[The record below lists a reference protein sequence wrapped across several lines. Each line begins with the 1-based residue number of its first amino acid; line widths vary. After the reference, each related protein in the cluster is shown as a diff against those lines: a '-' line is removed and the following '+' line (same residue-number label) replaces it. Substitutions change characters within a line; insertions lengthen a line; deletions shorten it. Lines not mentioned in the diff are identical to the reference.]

1 MHQGLY
7 IWESYIDSLGL
18 GILSSRT
25 LCTLLHKPVCWSAFP
40 AHPALIGFVIVLLLL
55 ATPPGGGMM
64 IKHIF
69 SVQGLLNMLPSPHT
83 RACIQTYW
91 YQQIYKIEDKHVHIH
106 TNLLCINL
114 YLHYLKVIHGCVHMP
129 LYKQSHLQDLTDVH
143 IIDNND
149 TDQYTLATK
158 KLDDCLRFPKVASS
172 GAIAL
177 WRANGA
183 SSGGW
188 LRIWSLSGEV
198 HRPVSMWEGNVL
210 SVCNLDTDFH
220 CNLKQYTVS
229 L

>member
-25 LCTLLHKPVCWSAFP
+25 LCTLLHKPVCWCAFP
-40 AHPALIGFVIVLLLL
+40 THPALIGFVIVLLLL

-83 RACIQTYW
+83 RACMQTYW
-91 YQQIYKIEDKHVHIH
+91 YQQIYIYKIEDKHVHIH
-106 TNLLCINL
+106 TNLLCINM

-129 LYKQSHLQDLTDVH
+129 LYKQSHLQDLPDAH

-149 TDQYTLATK
+149 TESVYFGHK
-158 KLDDCLRFPKVASS
+158 
-172 GAIAL
+172 
-177 WRANGA
+177 
-183 SSGGW
+183 
-188 LRIWSLSGEV
+188 EV
-198 HRPVSMWEGNVL
+198 G
-210 SVCNLDTDFH
+210 
-220 CNLKQYTVS
+220 
-229 L
+229 